1 MLFAELAEF
10 YNSLEEVS
18 SRLKMID
25 ILKEA
30 FRAASQAEIG
40 KIIYMTEGILAPAF
54 EGIEFGLAEKMA
66 EEAIAIATGYT
77 KEHVHEAYKK
87 AGDMGT
93 AAEKL
98 VEATKLR
105 NRLSSHKYTV
115 GEVYETMLKISTT
128 SGQGS
133 KDTKIRLLANAI
145 ASSTPIEARYL
156 ARYPLGQLRLGVGDS
171 TILEALSVMAMGNRS
186 LKPELERAYNI
197 CSDLGQVGEAVK
209 EGGAEAIKSFKVT
222 LFKPI
227 RPALAERL
235 PTADEI
241 LKRLHG
247 KCAVEQKYDG
257 FRCQIHKSGKAV
269 KIFSRRLED
278 TTEMFPDIVKA
289 VVSDVKPERIIMDG
303 EALAYNDATG
313 EFMPFQETIQR
324 KRKHGITE
332 KAEELPLHLMAFDVM
347 YIDGKDYMGEPYSER
362 RKALE
367 AALKKN
373 DVILPTKRIVTSS
386 PKELEEFFESSIEGG
401 LEGIVAKDLSAPYTL
416 GARKFS
422 WIKLKRSYRGELS
435 DTLDLAI
442 VGYYLG
448 KGSRAEF
455 KFGGLLCAVYNDKRD
470 VFETVSRL
478 GTGFTEAQ
486 MAELQNLLEKV
497 KSKAKPG
504 RVDSLMEPDFW
515 VYPKYVVTVKAD
527 EITRSPM
534 HTCGRERQSDGTEVG
549 YALRFPRLVG
559 DEAVRSDKS
568 VEEATTTKEVIEMFR
583 QQKKVR
589 VSGGE
594 VSS

>member
-1 MLFAELAEF
+1 MLFKELAEF
-10 YNSLEEVS
+10 YNRLEGVS
-18 SRLKMID
+18 SRLKMIE
-25 ILKEA
+25 ILAEA
-30 FRAASQAEIG
+30 LKAASQGEIG

-54 EGIEFGLAEKMA
+54 EGLDFGLAEKMA
-66 EEAIAIATGYT
+66 EEAIAVATGYT
-77 KEHVHEAYKK
+77 KEHVHEVYKK
-87 AGDMGT
+87 TGDMGA
-93 AAEKL
+93 AAEQLVGVMKL
-98 VEATKLR
+98 KR
-105 NRLSSHKYTV
+105 MSSHEYTV
-115 GEVYETMLKISTT
+115 EQVYDAMRKISTT

-133 KDTKIRLLANAI
+133 KDAKIRLLANAI
-145 ASSTPIEARYL
+145 ASSTPIEARYMV
-156 ARYPLGQLRLGVGDS
+156 RYPLGQLRLGAGDS
-171 TILEALSVMAMGNRS
+171 TILEALSVIATGERA

-197 CSDLGQVGEAVK
+197 CSDLGLVGEEVK
-209 EGGAEAIKSFKVT
+209 RGGASAIKSFKVT

-235 PTADEI
+235 PTAEEI
-241 LKRLHG
+241 LDRLHG

-257 FRCQIHKSGKAV
+257 FRCQIHKSGKEV

-278 TTEMFPDIVKA
+278 TTEMFPDIARA
-289 VVSDVKPERIIMDG
+289 VVSEVKADRIIMDG

-324 KRKHGITE
+324 KRKHGIKE

-347 YIDGKDYMGEPYSER
+347 YIDGKDYMNEPYSER
-362 RKALE
+362 RKVLEGALRE
-367 AALKKN
+367 N
-373 DVILPTKRIVTSS
+373 DVILPTKRIITSS
-386 PKELEEFFESSIEGG
+386 PKELDEFFESSIEGG
-401 LEGIVAKDLSAPYTL
+401 LEGIVAKDLAAPYTL

-422 WIKLKRSYRGELS
+422 WIKLKRSYRGELT

-448 KGSRAEF
+448 RGSRVEF
-455 KFGGLLCAVYNDKRD
+455 KFGGLLCAAYNEKRD

-486 MAELQNLLEKV
+486 MAELRAILNKS
-497 KSKAKPG
+497 KSKAKPA

-515 VYPKYVVTVKAD
+515 VYPKYIVTVKAD

-534 HTCGRERQSDGTEVG
+534 HTCGREKQKDGTEVG

-559 DEAVRSDKS
+559 DEAVRRDKS
-568 VEEATTTKEVIEMFR
+568 VEEATTTNEIIGMFR

-594 VSS
+594 VQ